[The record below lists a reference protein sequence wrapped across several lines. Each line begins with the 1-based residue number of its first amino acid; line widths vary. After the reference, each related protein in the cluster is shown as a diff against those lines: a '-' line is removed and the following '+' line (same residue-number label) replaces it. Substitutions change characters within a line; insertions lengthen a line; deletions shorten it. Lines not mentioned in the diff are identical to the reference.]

1 MSWSHRVCT
10 DLGPERGT
18 SSNGGERGWLREEVC
33 LGVIAYALIWPQ
45 REAPGIMEVGEGGC
59 VRRCVLESSCMH

>member
-1 MSWSHRVCT
+1 MSWSHCVCT

-18 SSNGGERGWLREEVC
+18 WNNGRGRGWLREEVS
-33 LGVIAYALIWPQ
+33 LGVIVYALIWPQ
-45 REAPGIMEVGEGGC
+45 REAPGIMEVGEAGC

>member
-10 DLGPERGT
+10 DLAPERGT
-18 SSNGGERGWLREEVC
+18 WNNGGGGGWLREEVC

-45 REAPGIMEVGEGGC
+45 REAPGIMEEREAGC
-59 VRRCVLESSCMH
+59 VRRCVLESLRMH